1 MAHVANT
8 NAQET
13 LHLTITLPK
22 DVAQH
27 LHEQVAKGQYASES
41 EYVECMLQSET
52 LFPPVDQDQLTQWIN
67 TEGVRRYDAMRAD
80 PSRALT
86 EEQAFGGLCGEEENQ
101 Q

>member
-1 MAHVANT
+1 MAQLT
-8 NAQET
+8 QTEET

-41 EYVECMLQSET
+41 EYIECMLQSET
-52 LFPPVDQDQLTQWIN
+52 LFPSMDQDQLTRWIN

-80 PSRALT
+80 PSRALS
-86 EEQAFGGLCGEEENQ
+86 EEQAFAGLCGEDEDAE
-101 Q
+101 

>member
-1 MAHVANT
+1 MTPLTQAE
-8 NAQET
+8 ET

-41 EYVECMLQSET
+41 EYVESMLQSQT
-52 LFPPVDQDQLTQWIN
+52 LFEPIDQDQLTHWIS

-86 EEQAFGGLCGEEENQ
+86 EEQAFAGLCDDGQDDE
-101 Q
+101 

>member
-1 MAHVANT
+1 MAPLTQA
-8 NAQET
+8 AET

-41 EYVECMLQSET
+41 EYIECMLQSET
-52 LFPPVDQDQLTQWIN
+52 LFPSMDQDQLTRWIN

-80 PSRALT
+80 PSRALS
-86 EEQAFGGLCGEEENQ
+86 EEQAFAGLCSEDEDAE
-101 Q
+101 